1 MELYL
6 NGNKVGEDTAT
17 THTTA
22 LGYKYQTFS
31 NGEFYPSF
39 NVTWAS
45 GTLSAKAYDK
55 KGYLLQKL
63 KEEAV

>member
-1 MELYL
+1 M
-6 NGNKVGEDTAT
+6 GIKGEDTAT

-45 GTLSAKAYDK
+45 GTLSAKA
-55 KGYLLQKL
+55 
-63 KEEAV
+63 